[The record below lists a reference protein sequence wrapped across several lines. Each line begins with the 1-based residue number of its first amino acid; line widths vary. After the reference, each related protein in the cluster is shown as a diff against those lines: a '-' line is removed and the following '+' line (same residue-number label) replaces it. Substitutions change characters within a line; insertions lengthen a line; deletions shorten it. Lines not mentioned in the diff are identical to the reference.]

1 MSQNKSKKGF
11 FKKLYEPVA
20 NVLDFMKICVIV
32 TYYPHIQA
40 IFGTA
45 AIASPILDA
54 AANIGAAGL
63 AANGIFWA
71 GYGAA
76 GAPVAVGVAAVGGAV
91 YAASFLHGW
100 YKRRHQ

>member
-1 MSQNKSKKGF
+1 
-11 FKKLYEPVA
+11 L
-20 NVLDFMKICVIV
+20 IV
-32 TYYPHIQA
+32 TYYPHIQG

-76 GAPVAVGVAAVGGAV
+76 AAAGAPVAVGVAAVGGAV
-91 YAASFLHGW
+91 YAAFFLHGW